1 MPGDTRVADL
11 LDKKRILKDMGEDF
25 SHIDA
30 EIFQLLGR
38 VLEADGGRIG
48 YADAGVVSA
57 GMGKAMMP
65 NVRGSALG
73 LGALG
78 LAAKL
83 RNLSPAGAGF
93 ALLDP
98 TMANEGEDEE
108 MALMNQVMSKGNFK
122 PNEIMKPMIEGEDG
136 TMYSVMDL
144 IESGYTPEEIQQFL

>member
-57 GMGKAMMP
+57 GMGRGMMP
-65 NVRGSALG
+65 NVGSFAKGLGRLG
-73 LGALG
+73 LGAIGTPMLMYD
-78 LAAKL
+78 AM
-83 RNLSPAGAGF
+83 AG
-93 ALLDP
+93 
-98 TMANEGEDEE
+98 TANAGEDED
-108 MALMNQVMSKGNFK
+108 MALMNQVMSQGNFN
-122 PNEIMKPMIEGEDG
+122 PNEIMKPMIEGEDC

-144 IESGYTPEEIQQFL
+144 IEFGYSPEEIQQFI